1 MNEVVSNLNKQ
12 MINASGNVG
21 KIKLYKEM
29 GIDIERL
36 SKIKDYK
43 ISKLRN
49 LRKAI
54 SIGLTI
60 FKEDDLKSNFEI
72 FEKIISKINTNKDEN
87 TNLYFIFCLVWIGII
102 LK

>member
-1 MNEVVSNLNKQ
+1 MLKKLNY
-12 MINASGNVG
+12 
-21 KIKLYKEM
+21 IKK

-36 SKIKDYK
+36 SKEDSKIIKFL
-43 ISKLRN
+43 KLRN

-72 FEKIISKINTNKDEN
+72 
-87 TNLYFIFCLVWIGII
+87 
-102 LK
+102 LKK